1 MPWKTTTPMEEVI
14 RFISLA
20 QTDRF
25 TISDLCEPFPISR
38 KTAYTYLKR

>member
-1 MPWKTTTPMEEVI
+1 MEEAI

-25 TISDLCEPFPISR
+25 TITDLCEPFPISR
-38 KTAYTYLKR
+38 KTAYSDLKR